1 MRAITLSKYGG
12 PDVMK
17 LQDMPQPVPEANQ
30 VLIRTVTA
38 GLNPVD
44 ALQRQGTFRLV
55 QPYTFP
61 KIAGNEL
68 SGVVDSVGSLVREFQ
83 PGDHV
88 MTRTGSEQLSALA
101 EYVAV
106 DQDFVARA
114 PQTLPLSDAAAMPLA
129 GLTAQQA
136 LGPDHLDL
144 QAGERLLITGG
155 AGGVGLLAIQLA
167 KLTGAHVTTTASS
180 AGEELVR
187 EAGADHVI
195 NYRDRKISEGNE
207 HFTKV
212 LDLVGGETVADLMS
226 TVERGGAVVSIAGP
240 PTPGSL
246 AEDRD
251 LSKPKAALVRAVE
264 EILSFK
270 IRRSAMKARATF
282 EFFLMHPDGEGLA
295 RLASLVDQGKLRVT
309 IDSRYPLDQFRAAFE
324 QLESR
329 RSKGKVLVEISD

>member
-17 LQDMPQPVPEANQ
+17 LQDMPRPVPEANQ

-44 ALQRQGTFRLV
+44 ALQRQGTFRMV

-61 KIAGNEL
+61 KITGNEL
-68 SGVVDSVGSLVREFQ
+68 SGVVESVGSLVREFQ

-106 DQDFVARA
+106 DQDSVARA
-114 PQTLPLSDAAAMPLA
+114 PQNLPLSDAAAIPLA

-136 LGPDHLDL
+136 LGPEHLDL

-167 KLTGAHVTTTASS
+167 KLAGAHVTTTASS

-207 HFTKV
+207 RFAKV

-270 IRRSAMKARATF
+270 IRRSAKKARATF

>member
-1 MRAITLSKYGG
+1 MRAISFTKYGG

-17 LQDMPQPVPEANQ
+17 LQDLPQPVPEANQ
-30 VLIRTVTA
+30 VLIRAVTA

-44 ALQRQGTFRLV
+44 ALQRQGTFRLAH
-55 QPYTFP
+55 PYTFP

-68 SGVVDSVGSLVREFQ
+68 SGVVEFVGSLVREFQ

-101 EYVAV
+101 DYVAV

-114 PQTLPLSDAAAMPLA
+114 PQNIPLSDAAAIPLA

-136 LGPDHLDL
+136 LGPEHLGL
-144 QAGERLLITGG
+144 QAGEHLLITGG

-167 KLTGAHVTTTASS
+167 KLKGAHVTTTASS
-180 AGEELVR
+180 AGEKLVR

-195 NYRDRKISEGNE
+195 NYRERKISDGVER
-207 HFTKV
+207 FTKV
-212 LDLVGGETVADLMS
+212 LDLVGGDTVTDLMAA
-226 TVERGGAVVSIAGP
+226 VERGGAVVSIAGP

-246 AEDRD
+246 AGDTD
-251 LSKPKAALVRAVE
+251 LSRSKAALVRGVE
-264 EILSFK
+264 ELLSFRM
-270 IRRSAMKARATF
+270 RRLAKKAGVTY
-282 EFFLMHPDGEGLA
+282 EFFLMHSDGAGLTK
-295 RLASLVDQGKLRVT
+295 LASLVDQGELRAT
-309 IDSRYPLDQFRAAFE
+309 IDSRYPFDQFRDAFE

-329 RSKGKVLVEISD
+329 RSKGKVLVEISA